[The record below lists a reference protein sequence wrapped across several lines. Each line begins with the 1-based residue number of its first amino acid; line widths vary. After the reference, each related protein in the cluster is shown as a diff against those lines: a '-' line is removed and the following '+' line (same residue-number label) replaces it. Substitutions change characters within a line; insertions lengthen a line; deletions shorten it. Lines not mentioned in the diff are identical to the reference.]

1 MKVETVGKLLIAA
14 GALVFVY
21 AQTMSV
27 SIDDS
32 GIANIHLMAERQNA
46 VIFGGFLFLAGV
58 ILYAV
63 FKLKQTKEDVD
74 IADKAR
80 QERTEAAKSLL
91 DGTERGSTSN
101 AVRLALGVVFGA
113 YSALLLVQL
122 LFLTIAWIASYF
134 LPAFLE
140 VGMTGV
146 VAIAVIAYA
155 FRKITIKQVAI
166 HLAILG
172 LVATATLPLRYLVIR
187 AANNGCVKWAADGG
201 HGQNYSEVLSRTLFC
216 AEFAKSRSPD

>member
-63 FKLKQTKEDVD
+63 FKLKQTKC
-74 IADKAR
+74 
-80 QERTEAAKSLL
+80 
-91 DGTERGSTSN
+91 G
-101 AVRLALGVVFGA
+101 
-113 YSALLLVQL
+113 
-122 LFLTIAWIASYF
+122 
-134 LPAFLE
+134 
-140 VGMTGV
+140 
-146 VAIAVIAYA
+146 
-155 FRKITIKQVAI
+155 
-166 HLAILG
+166 G
-172 LVATATLPLRYLVIR
+172 LI
-187 AANNGCVKWAADGG
+187 
-201 HGQNYSEVLSRTLFC
+201 
-216 AEFAKSRSPD
+216 